1 MAILHQQIES
11 INCVIDST
19 NSIIESMSIIL
30 NPAGADN
37 RSISSDLRMDTPLSE
52 FSLILKEKNRQRE
65 ERDNIIVELQYKL
78 CKIGDQYQNMPNE
91 FTYDEY
97 LEQKPCLDKR
107 NYKAVVWDVSGGI
120 VPNNKTVDK
129 LSTDNQQ
136 TTGINLHMGDNKV
149 TGQNITHSANK
160 QASLLPQKAT
170 YL

>member
-1 MAILHQQIES
+1 
-11 INCVIDST
+11 
-19 NSIIESMSIIL
+19 
-30 NPAGADN
+30 
-37 RSISSDLRMDTPLSE
+37 
-52 FSLILKEKNRQRE
+52 
-65 ERDNIIVELQYKL
+65 
-78 CKIGDQYQNMPNE
+78 MPNE

-97 LEQKPCLDKR
+97 LEQKPRLDKR

-120 VPNNKTVDK
+120 APNNKTVDK